1 MYVKVYGFRQ
11 MAKAI
16 IIIIIILC
24 YITGTYYYDFYLG
37 WVQCVQLYI
46 LLLLRINALLLGV
59 MFASL
64 SCMHTHV

>member
-1 MYVKVYGFRQ
+1 MASDRW
-11 MAKAI
+11 AKA

-24 YITGTYYYDFYLG
+24 YITGTYNFYLG

-46 LLLLRINALLLGV
+46 ILLLLLINALLLGV